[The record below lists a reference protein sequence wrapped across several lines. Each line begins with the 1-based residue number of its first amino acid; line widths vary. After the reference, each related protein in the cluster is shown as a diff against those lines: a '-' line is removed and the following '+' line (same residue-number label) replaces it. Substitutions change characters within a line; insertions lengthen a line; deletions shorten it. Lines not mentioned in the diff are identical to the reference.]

1 MVLAR
6 QRHEPCVR
14 YSGRHF
20 TAGRNRNTAFVP
32 NVHDEGGRLDLREEM
47 SNVKFGDGLKISH
60 RGFRRG
66 ADTLK
71 LIEHVDLLFRLP
83 LNPFQLLQAADHR
96 RHRRVRKVVLPF
108 DDADF
113 ADIDVAL

>member
-1 MVLAR
+1 LLKQYVVLAR

-47 SNVKFGDGLKISH
+47 SNVKSL
-60 RGFRRG
+60 
-66 ADTLK
+66 
-71 LIEHVDLLFRLP
+71 RLQTSGS
-83 LNPFQLLQAADHR
+83 FAQLSTTR
-96 RHRRVRKVVLPF
+96 
-108 DDADF
+108 
-113 ADIDVAL
+113 

>member
-71 LIEHVDLLFRLP
+71 LIERVDLPCRLP
-83 LNPFQLLQAADHR
+83 YTLSSFCRQRTTVGIGVSGKLFFHSMTPTS
-96 RHRRVRKVVLPF
+96 PT
-108 DDADF
+108 
-113 ADIDVAL
+113 